1 MQIQDIVR
9 RRQLLT
15 IFREGK
21 DGQQDV
27 DVAILQ
33 ALLKGACQARWGPGL
48 GTLSP
53 GWAGAWVRGQRRL
66 VSGYPP
72 PTSGCGLLA
81 NPSLCG
87 QSSFSLSFRVG
98 RETSAVPLQ
107 RPHTCPVLDLPKSP
121 PGRLRSRGPHDEG
134 RGSGLLPC
142 LHSAWHTLPAP
153 PPPLPGQALP
163 AGFPMAVLGTQPQAD
178 PGTQQEAPVVA
189 HPTSL

>member
-53 GWAGAWVRGQRRL
+53 GRAGEWVRGQRRL

-81 NPSLCG
+81 
-87 QSSFSLSFRVG
+87 SS
-98 RETSAVPLQ
+98 
-107 RPHTCPVLDLPKSP
+107 
-121 PGRLRSRGPHDEG
+121 SR
-134 RGSGLLPC
+134 
-142 LHSAWHTLPAP
+142 
-153 PPPLPGQALP
+153 
-163 AGFPMAVLGTQPQAD
+163 
-178 PGTQQEAPVVA
+178 
-189 HPTSL
+189 